1 MARLIDES
9 KIERIRNTTIEM
21 VVNKGFGGASISE
34 IAKKAGVAEGYL
46 YRYYKGKTEL
56 VDDLLFNNL
65 NDLINKMEQFLN
77 ELPSVKDIFDQL
89 IRSLFETAN
98 KYPERV
104 KFLFVLMHDYNFSV
118 QIDQRKRIINLCKK
132 VKEKGLKTKEIN
144 KTLDEE
150 EIFLL
155 GFIYPIEFI
164 NLRFKSLFNRTALG
178 EKEIKRVLKV
188 CINAIKH

>member
-1 MARLIDES
+1 MARLIDET
-9 KIERIRNTTIEM
+9 KIERIRNTTVEM

-56 VDDLLFNNL
+56 VEDLLFSN
-65 NDLINKMEQFLN
+65 LN
-77 ELPSVKDIFDQL
+77 ELINNMEEFLDDLHSIKDIFEQL
-89 IRSLFETAN
+89 IRVLFEIAN

-104 KFLFVLMHDYNFSV
+104 KFLFVLMHDYNFSL
-118 QIDQRKRIINLCKK
+118 QSDQRNRIIDLCKRL
-132 VKEKGLKTKEIN
+132 KEKGLITKEIN
-144 KTLDEE
+144 NTIDEE

-155 GFIYPIEFI
+155 GFTYPIEFI

-178 EKEIKRVLKV
+178 EKEIQRVLKV
-188 CINAIKH
+188 CINAIRN

>member
-1 MARLIDES
+1 MARLIDET
-9 KIERIRNTTIEM
+9 KIERIRNTTVEM

-56 VDDLLFNNL
+56 VDDLLFSNL
-65 NDLINKMEQFLN
+65 NELINKMEEFLDD
-77 ELPSVKDIFDQL
+77 LHSIKDIFEQL
-89 IRSLFETAN
+89 IRVLFEIAN

-118 QIDQRKRIINLCKK
+118 QGEQRNRIIDLCKRLK
-132 VKEKGLKTKEIN
+132 DKGIVSNEIN
-144 KTLDEE
+144 KAIDEE

-155 GFIYPIEFI
+155 GFTYPIEFI
-164 NLRFKSLFNRTALG
+164 NLRFKSLFNRTELG
-178 EKEIKRVLKV
+178 EKEIQRVLKV
-188 CINAIKH
+188 CINAIKN

>member
-1 MARLIDES
+1 MARLIDET
-9 KIERIRNTTIEM
+9 KIERIRNTTVEM

-56 VDDLLFNNL
+56 VDDLLFSN
-65 NDLINKMEQFLN
+65 LN
-77 ELPSVKDIFDQL
+77 ELINNMEEFLDDLHSIKDIFEQL
-89 IRSLFETAN
+89 IRVLFEIAN

-104 KFLFVLMHDYNFSV
+104 KFLFVLMHDYNFSL
-118 QIDQRKRIINLCKK
+118 QSDQRNRIIDLCKRL
-132 VKEKGLKTKEIN
+132 KEKGLITKEIN
-144 KTLDEE
+144 NTIDEE

-155 GFIYPIEFI
+155 GFTYPIEFI

-178 EKEIKRVLKV
+178 EKEIQRVLKV
-188 CINAIKH
+188 CINAIRN